1 MSGLLIAFAIVVLI
15 PLFVATW
22 RTSLLGLALQGALIA
37 WLSLRDE
44 PAVTLDVAL
53 TAVDVIGLRTVAA
66 PLLLYQVM
74 RRRNAPPRNDV
85 IAPNLFS
92 WAVVVGLVVV
102 AFRAADVLVPIEGDE
117 QMLVAV
123 AGASFVL
130 GLFVLAASR
139 ATFSQIIGV
148 LRIENAIALF
158 EVGAPGEHGSRAQAA
173 PLYAAMSGVLLV
185 SILFYRWY
193 LVHVT
198 SEGDDAP
205 ATESAVL

>member
-44 PAVTLDVAL
+44 STVTLDVAL
-53 TAVDVIGLRTVAA
+53 IAVDVIGLRTVAA

-92 WAVVVGLVVV
+92 WAIALGLVVV
-102 AFRAADVLVPIEGDE
+102 AFRAADVLVPIEGDD

-123 AGASFVL
+123 AAASFVL

-158 EVGAPGEHGSRAQAA
+158 ELGAPGEHGSAG
-173 PLYAAMSGVLLV
+173 LYAAMSGVLLV
-185 SILFYRWY
+185 SVLFFRWY

-198 SEGDDAP
+198 SEGDDEP